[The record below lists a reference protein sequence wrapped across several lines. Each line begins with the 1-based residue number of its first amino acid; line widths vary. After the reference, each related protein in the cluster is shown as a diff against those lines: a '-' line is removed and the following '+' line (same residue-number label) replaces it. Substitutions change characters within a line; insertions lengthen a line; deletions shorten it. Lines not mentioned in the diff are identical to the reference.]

1 MKTKITGGKFVK
13 KYWQYLFWLGP
24 ILGVAGLSAGAVS
37 GEWLPIPMAFIIAG
51 AVIVGW
57 WLIYRISTTQGFWSR
72 RSTEVGTNALISTLS
87 IVAILGL
94 INFLGYRYFLRFDL
108 TENQQLTLS
117 PQSERVVR
125 NLDRSVK
132 IWVFSPQKS
141 NTDVTLLE
149 NYQRLSPANF
159 SYEYVDLQQKPGLAE
174 RFEVNQIG
182 DVFLET
188 GDRKQLLQN
197 IQTDGISET
206 TLTNR
211 LAGLISGQQ
220 PIAYFVQGHGEQSLQ
235 GERGGIS
242 VATQAL
248 EGAGYGIE
256 PLNLVEGGVPDDAS
270 LVVVAGPTSKLFES
284 EVKAL
289 QAYLE
294 DGGNLLLALDP
305 NSDSGLQPLLDDWGI
320 KTDNRFAVD
329 PDRWVEGFG
338 PQAPLVVD
346 YGEHPI
352 TQDFGENFS
361 LYPLVR
367 SFEIE
372 DIEGVDVAPLLF
384 TSDASWAE
392 SNLDQGPD
400 WKFDATGKD
409 DIKPDRRGP
418 LVLGVALNRAVET
431 ETTPTSDT
439 SKETEAT
446 KSETAEAEAT
456 DTEATETEATEA
468 EVAEE
473 AETTESE
480 TAETA
485 TADSVATESETTT
498 ESEAAESETTTE
510 SATAETEVTEAETTT
525 ESETAETEVTEAE
538 TTTESEAAEIETTT
552 ESEATEEA
560 ETAQTEVSE
569 AETTTESEATES
581 ETAETEATETEA
593 SKESETTEETKES
606 RLIVLGD
613 SDFFTNGL
621 FDQVPLNGDMFINS
635 VNWLSQDNE
644 ELLSIRPREPNNRT
658 LPITPQQ
665 ARILIA
671 TIAIFPVM
679 GLAASGVIWWG
690 RR

>member
-1 MKTKITGGKFVK
+1 MKTKLTGGKFVQ

-37 GEWLPIPMAFIIAG
+37 GEWVPIPMAFIIAG

-188 GDRKQLLQN
+188 GERKQLLQN

-235 GERGGIS
+235 AERGGIS
-242 VATQAL
+242 VAAQAL
-248 EGAGYGIE
+248 EGAGYDIE
-256 PLNLVEGGVPDDAS
+256 PLNLVEGGVPDNAS

-284 EVKAL
+284 EVKSL

-320 KTDNRFAVD
+320 RTDNRIAID
-329 PDRWVEGFG
+329 PERWVEGFG

-372 DIEGVDVAPLLF
+372 DIDGVDAAPLLF

-418 LVLGVALNRAVET
+418 LVLGVALNRSVET
-431 ETTPTSDT
+431 DTTPTSDT

-456 DTEATETEATEA
+456 DTEATETEVTEAEVTEA

-473 AETTESE
+473 SATPEEVTETEATAETDTTKTETTETEVTEESATPEEVTE
-480 TAETA
+480 TE
-485 TADSVATESETTT
+485 
-498 ESEAAESETTTE
+498 
-510 SATAETEVTEAETTT
+510 ATAETETT
-525 ESETAETEVTEAE
+525 ETETAEP
-538 TTTESEAAEIETTT
+538 
-552 ESEATEEA
+552 EATEE
-560 ETAQTEVSE
+560 SD
-569 AETTTESEATES
+569 
-581 ETAETEATETEA
+581 
-593 SKESETTEETKES
+593 TTEETKES

-635 VNWLSQDNE
+635 VNWLSQENE